1 MEKALSTFI
10 LIVASGIVALFWA
23 SSLHDNFESA
33 NWLGQIVQSK
43 EEQNSTIKLDRME
56 SSVQGVTDADGNIQ
70 YDGEISAAEVID
82 EITESDEQC
91 MLFLDGVLLNA
102 KSYKGIPLLEYM
114 RNYDAMI
121 LYDSSKVAQAL
132 QDGKKYSRVYT
143 QDSAGNITQI
153 HYRRI

>member
-1 MEKALSTFI
+1 MGKGLSTLILFI
-10 LIVASGIVALFWA
+10 ASGIVALSWA
-23 SSLHDNFESA
+23 STLHNNFNSA
-33 NWLGQIVQSK
+33 NRLGQIVQSK

-56 SSVQGVTDADGNIQ
+56 SSVRGVTDADGNIQ

-82 EITESDEQC
+82 EIMESDDQC
-91 MLFLDGVLLNA
+91 MFFLNGVLLNA
-102 KSYKGIPLLEYM
+102 KSYNGIPLLEYM

-143 QDSAGNITQI
+143 QDGSGNITQI
-153 HYRRI
+153 QYRRI

>member
-1 MEKALSTFI
+1 MGKGLSTLILFI
-10 LIVASGIVALFWA
+10 ASGIVALSWA
-23 SSLHDNFESA
+23 STLHNNFNSA
-33 NWLGQIVQSK
+33 NRLGQIVQSK

-56 SSVQGVTDADGNIQ
+56 SSVRGVTDADGNIQ

-82 EITESDEQC
+82 EIMESDDQC
-91 MLFLDGVLLNA
+91 MFFLNGVLLNA
-102 KSYKGIPLLEYM
+102 KSYNGIPLLEYM

-143 QDSAGNITQI
+143 QDSVGNITQI
-153 HYRRI
+153 QYRRI